1 MRGLERIRPWLPR
14 LAALA
19 VVLLFAG
26 LMIRLWHPAY
36 GFTAFLQLNAEND
49 DLKIAA
55 FHDPSIYVHRDTGG
69 YDGLYYAQIAY
80 DPLLK
85 SDELLRAMDN
95 LSYRARRILP
105 PVVAWIVALGQPEW
119 IVHIYASLN
128 LVAWAALALL
138 LWRLLGVSDI
148 RGWLAWAG
156 MMLSAGTLNSVRLAL
171 SDLPMVTLI
180 AASMLAV
187 ESGRLRASAGWLA
200 AAALAR
206 ETAVLGLAALVE
218 RPWLSRRNVRIG
230 LVVAIPLACWL
241 AYIRWQVGPANQ
253 GFSNLTL
260 PGSGFVEKWTEVLS
274 ALRDTNDPILAWTTV
289 LATLGLTVQAVF
301 ILTRWR
307 KIDDRWWR
315 LGAAYTGLMLILN
328 TAVWEGFP
336 GASMR
341 VLLPLTL
348 AFNVLAFRT
357 RASIVWLL
365 LGNVGVASGLLA
377 LRDLPYSRELDA
389 SRAQGAVSLVEIQS
403 GWSAVERNADHT
415 WSWGA
420 EQATLAL
427 ELRSDRPRTGVFSGE
442 LHSLVPRTVII
453 SHAGRELWRG
463 RVDGPRTPFSIPL
476 ALTPGDNP
484 VVFTTDTPAVT
495 EGDGPGA
502 RRLAFALY
510 DAQLALNPP

>member
-1 MRGLERIRPWLPR
+1 MRGLDRIRPWLPR

-26 LMIRLWHPAY
+26 LMARLWHPAY
-36 GFTAFLQLNAEND
+36 GFTAFLQLNAAND

-55 FHDPSIYVHRDTGG
+55 FHDPSIYVHRDTGA
-69 YDGLYYAQIAY
+69 YDGMYYAQIAY

-85 SDELLRAMDN
+85 SDELPRAMDN

-138 LWRLLGVSDI
+138 LWRLLGVSDV

-180 AASMLAV
+180 AASMLAM
-187 ESGRLRASAGWLA
+187 ESGRLRASTGWLA

-230 LVVAIPLACWL
+230 LVVAVPLACWL

-260 PGSGFVEKWTEVLS
+260 PGSGFVEKWDEVLS

-289 LATLGLTVQAVF
+289 LATLGLTVQAAF

-307 KIDDRWWR
+307 SIDDRWWR

-336 GASMR
+336 G
-341 VLLPLTL
+341 
-348 AFNVLAFRT
+348 
-357 RASIVWLL
+357 ASIVWLL

-403 GWSAVERNADHT
+403 GWSAVERIAGRA

-420 EQATLAL
+420 EQATLVL

-463 RVDGPRTPFSIPL
+463 RVDEPRTAFSIPL

-495 EGDGPGA
+495 EGDGPSA

-510 DAQLALNPP
+510 NAQLTLDPP